1 MEINRVFNIIEKP
14 NGGNLKNIFLMR
26 FHAYLVIT
34 EKIMTIS
41 AKGINIYKAAV
52 AGAKRGYNNTTD
64 DYTKY
69 EAALQ
74 ECFDDMLVGA
84 TAAQYAEV
92 MLNTGGD
99 WRNANLPLTFLKLHK
114 HVRDGGNEWH
124 ARVQIYN
131 KAESV
136 IDIKTSDWNKLK
148 KASKCIN

>member
-1 MEINRVFNIIEKP
+1 MLI
-14 NGGNLKNIFLMR
+14 
-26 FHAYLVIT
+26 YT
-34 EKIMTIS
+34 
-41 AKGINIYKAAV
+41 KGINIYNAAV
-52 AGAKRGYNNTTD
+52 AGAKRGYNYTTD
-64 DYTKY
+64 DYTVY

-84 TAAQYAEV
+84 TTAQRAEV
-92 MLNTGGD
+92 MLNAKGD

-136 IDIKTSDWNKLK
+136 IDIKTSDWNKLE
-148 KASKCIN
+148 KASKRIN